1 MPTRLAQTVRDTR
14 AVPHGTRHELSFGKA
29 ADDAR
34 IPAVLLLP
42 DAATASSPAPLAVLL
57 HGFSSRK
64 EQMADTVGAALL
76 RHGIGSLAIDLP
88 LHGERITA
96 GNETSWGLVGG
107 YARAFDARAVNN
119 PLALAGA
126 WRTALRDAR
135 LALAYAGARP
145 DVDRARLALVGYS
158 MGSFLGV
165 QVAADERAV
174 RALVLAAGGDL
185 PEGMP
190 YARALRLI
198 ADPLRAVR
206 RFDGT
211 PLLMVHG
218 RRDPTVR
225 PDQAQR
231 LFDAASEPKS
241 LRWYDAGHYLPPAAL
256 DDAAVWLADQLSPA
270 VVPVAS

>member
-1 MPTRLAQTVRDTR
+1 MRDTR
-14 AVPHGTRHELSFGKA
+14 AVPHGTRHELVFGKA

-34 IPAVLLLP
+34 IPAVLQLP
-42 DAATASSPAPLAVLL
+42 DAEPPAPLAVLL

-96 GNETSWGLVGG
+96 GNETSWGLAGG
-107 YARAFDARAVNN
+107 YARAVDGRAMQN

-135 LALAYAGARP
+135 LALAYAGARA
-145 DVDRARLALVGYS
+145 DVDRTRLALVGYS

-174 RALVLAAGGDL
+174 KALVLAAGGDL
-185 PEGMP
+185 PEAMP

-218 RRDPTVR
+218 RRDTTVR

-231 LFDAASEPKS
+231 LFDAAMEPKT

-256 DDAAVWLADQLSPA
+256 DDAATWLAERLA
-270 VVPVAS
+270 VHATVTST